1 LGHRFPGREPADPLE
16 RIVNRIVKRIAK
28 QIERPGEVM
37 EISATQVK
45 ELREKTNAGMM
56 DCKKALVEA
65 AGDFA
70 KAEEWLRQKGLAA
83 AAKKASRVASE
94 GAVGSYIHMGGK
106 IGVMVEINCETDFV
120 ARNELFQAFVKDVA
134 MHVAATNPLYL
145 RREDVPAE
153 IVEKEREIYKAQLK
167 EQGKPEKVWDKIL
180 EGKLD
185 RYYKD
190 TCLLDQGFVKEPEKS
205 VQQLATEMVAKLGEN
220 IQIRR
225 FIRFQLGEGLGA

>member
-1 LGHRFPGREPADPLE
+1 
-16 RIVNRIVKRIAK
+16 
-28 QIERPGEVM
+28 M
-37 EISATQVK
+37 EISASLVK

-120 ARNELFQAFVKDVA
+120 ARNELFQGFVKDVA

-145 RREDVPAE
+145 RREDVPANV
-153 IVEKEREIYKAQLK
+153 IEKEKEIYRAQLK

-185 RYYKD
+185 RYFKD

-205 VQQLATEMVAKLGEN
+205 VKQLATEMVAKLGEN

-225 FIRFQLGEGLGA
+225 FVRFQLGEGLGA

>member
-1 LGHRFPGREPADPLE
+1 
-16 RIVNRIVKRIAK
+16 
-28 QIERPGEVM
+28 M
-37 EISATQVK
+37 EISANQVK

-120 ARNELFQAFVKDVA
+120 ARNELFQGFVKDVA

-225 FIRFQLGEGLGA
+225 FVRFQLGEGLGA